1 MRFCLLFKKGTIM
14 ISFKKLTMTFV
25 YFVLLSMILPYR
37 VYAYLD
43 PGTGSYFIQLAIA
56 ALLGGL
62 YAVKLF
68 WKNITTFF
76 KKIFS
81 KGEKT

>member
-1 MRFCLLFKKGTIM
+1 M
-14 ISFKKLTMTFV
+14 ISFKKLTMAFV

-43 PGTGSYFIQLAIA
+43 LGTGSYFIQLAIA

-62 YAVKLF
+62 YAVKIF

-81 KGEKT
+81 EGKKL